1 MSPPRKPI
9 RLDRLLSNLGYG
21 VRKDI
26 AALAKAGCITLDD
39 APLLKADLKVSPS
52 EDLPDRLTI
61 DGAPCDP
68 PPGIVIVMYKALGV
82 TCSHKDKPPLVY
94 DTLPARWRKRT
105 PAISTIGRLDRD
117 TSGLLLLTDDGQF
130 LHNVISPKRHL
141 PKVYRAQL
149 DRPLRADAEA
159 TFATGELM
167 LDGETKPL
175 KPAQIDRLSPTDV
188 RLTIHE
194 GRYHQVRRM
203 FAAMDNHV
211 VSLHR
216 ERIGGLALPSDLS
229 TGDWRMLTDEE
240 KRDLFRSDDA

>member
-1 MSPPRKPI
+1 MNQTAKPV

-26 AALAKAGCITLDD
+26 AALAKAGRITLDGEL
-39 APLLKADLKVSPS
+39 ASKADTKIAPDA
-52 EDLPDRLTI
+52 DLPDRLMI

-68 PPGIVIVMYKALGV
+68 PFGLVIVMHKALGV

-94 DTLPARWRKRT
+94 DDLPDRWRKRT
-105 PAISTIGRLDRD
+105 PAISTIGRLDRE

-149 DRPLRADAEA
+149 DRPLRDNADAV
-159 TFATGELM
+159 FAAGELV
-167 LDGETKPL
+167 LEGETKPL
-175 KPAQIDRLSPTDV
+175 MPALLERLSSTDV

-203 FAAMDNHV
+203 FAAVDNHV
-211 VSLHR
+211 TALHR
-216 ERIGGLALPSDLS
+216 ERIGGLTLPNDLEP
-229 TGDWRMLTDEE
+229 GDWRILSDEE
-240 KRDLFRSDDA
+240 KDALFQS